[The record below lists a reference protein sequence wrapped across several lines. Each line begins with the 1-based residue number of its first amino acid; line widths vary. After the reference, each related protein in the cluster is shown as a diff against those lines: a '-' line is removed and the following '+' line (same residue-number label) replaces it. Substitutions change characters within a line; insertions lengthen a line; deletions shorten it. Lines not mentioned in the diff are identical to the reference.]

1 MPPLFTIEKVTNE
14 AQLRKVYRLRYKVY
28 CEEWGFERKE
38 NHPDGLEIDI
48 YDKNAVHYL
57 VLDTEKKAVGTI
69 RLIFDSEDGFPVERY
84 CGVDIDSTGIDR
96 KRCAEISRLA
106 ISKSYRRRAED
117 RYIYG
122 PDEER
127 RIIGS
132 FEYDD
137 LIYRRRF
144 TDRFRNGYIY
154 NKTSRNSDRRKR
166 HEVLMSLCKAVYLES
181 KDRGLTHWY
190 AIMTKGLHSLL
201 GRYGIHFEPSGEPVD
216 YHGIRTPYRAEIK
229 AIEES
234 VSRCD
239 PELYEEFTRELMEKK
254 S

>member
-1 MPPLFTIEKVTNE
+1 MPLVFTIEKVTNE
-14 AQLRKVYRLRYKVY
+14 TQLRKVYRLRYKVY

-38 NHPDGLEIDI
+38 NYPDGLEIDI

-57 VLDTEKKAVGTI
+57 VLDPERKAIGTI

-84 CGVDIDSTGIDR
+84 CGVDIKASGIDR
-96 KRCAEISRLA
+96 SRCAEISRLA
-106 ISKSYRRRAED
+106 ISKSYRRRVED

-127 RIIGS
+127 RLIGG
-132 FEYDD
+132 FDLDD
-137 LIYRRRF
+137 LIYRKRF
-144 TDRFRNGYIY
+144 TDRVRNSYIY
-154 NKTSRNSDRRKR
+154 GRNNREYNRRKR

-201 GRYGIHFEPSGEPVD
+201 GRYGIRFEPAGEPVD
-216 YHGIRTPYRAEIK
+216 YHGIRTPYVAEISTV
-229 AIEES
+229 EEA
-234 VSRCD
+234 VSRSN